1 MSTEKAPKWKL
12 YFLRNKIVTFRAG
25 EEEENLSFLLRFCLN
40 QTRGCAR
47 IDITSGKYLLRL
59 ILQKTAGDMF
69 YTKEKGVTRMLIEV
83 DFNSDEAIYIQLC
96 NQIILGIAM
105 SDIQEGDSLPSVR
118 QLADTVGVNM
128 HTVNKAYHVLKREGY
143 ISLDKRRGAVIAVD
157 VDKLQQLEVM
167 KEQLRIVLARGRCK
181 NISRQE
187 VHELV
192 DEIFD
197 EYELHENR

>member
-1 MSTEKAPKWKL
+1 MEKEQEWKL
-12 YFLRNKIVTFRAG
+12 YFLRNKIVTLHAG
-25 EEEENLSFLLRFCLN
+25 EEEENLPFLLRFCLN